1 MKKLYII
8 GGTMGVGKTTVCNIL
23 KKRLDMCVMLDG
35 DWCWDINP
43 FIEAVLQISLCFLL
57 TSRK

>member
-23 KKRLDMCVMLDG
+23 KKRLDMSVMLDG
-35 DWCWDINP
+35 DWCWEVKGSGQETKP
-43 FIEAVLQISLCFLL
+43 R
-57 TSRK
+57 T

>member
-43 FIEAVLQISLCFLL
+43 FIVNLSLIHIFKNKL
-57 TSRK
+57 